1 MKNTWYKTKLTKA
14 ILVLLSILCSV
25 TIVVSILWFVAYPV
39 LREELLDGKRAKAYE
54 DTLSF
59 DQKMQEYNYQVTLGL
74 SQNVIFETEGKYN
87 PDKII
92 DMENSNFCRR
102 EKRRRLKGRMHS
114 RF

>member
-39 LREELLDGKRAKAYE
+39 LREELLDGKRAKEYE

-74 SQNVIFETEGKYN
+74 SQNVIFTTDRSLFIVFSDIN
-87 PDKII
+87 DLIWII
-92 DMENSNFCRR
+92 LSFGLENDI
-102 EKRRRLKGRMHS
+102 LA
-114 RF
+114 

>member
-54 DTLSF
+54 DTRMSF
-59 DQKMQEYNYQVTLGL
+59 SRPKESIIQIRSLMSENTMKRERSV
-74 SQNVIFETEGKYN
+74 V
-87 PDKII
+87 KIKVVLPI
-92 DMENSNFCRR
+92 NSAI
-102 EKRRRLKGRMHS
+102 
-114 RF
+114 